1 MTNGK
6 FRNDKGKMSNNKR
19 VAAVI
24 VAAGKGERFGSQ
36 KQFEIIRN
44 KRVLDYSIDI
54 LKKYTE
60 KICVVV
66 SKDNVEFAKSIYN
79 GLLIAEGGAERINSV
94 YNGLCILDC
103 DIVLIHDAARPLID
117 EDLVERVI
125 NNTVLY
131 NAAVPATAISE
142 TLKKGENGFIKNTI
156 NRGNMYAAQTPQGFK
171 YDMLLNAYKKA
182 IGSERIYTDD
192 SSVWEKYCGMVKI
205 TKGSSKNIKITTKED
220 LELAKC
226 LLK

>member
-1 MTNGK
+1 
-6 FRNDKGKMSNNKR
+6 MSNKR
-19 VAAVI
+19 VGAVI

-36 KQFEIIRN
+36 KQFEIFQN

-54 LKKYTE
+54 LKKYTQ
-60 KICVVV
+60 KVCVVV

-94 YNGLCILDC
+94 YNGLCVLDC

-131 NAAVPATAISE
+131 GAAVPVTAISD

-156 NRGNMYAAQTPQGFK
+156 NRENMYAAQTPQGFK
-171 YDMLLNAYKKA
+171 YGILLNAYKKA
-182 IGSERIYTDD
+182 IDSKKIYTDD
-192 SSVWEKYCGMVKI
+192 ASIWEEYCGMVKI
-205 TKGSSKNIKITTKED
+205 TKGDSKNIKITTKED

>member
-1 MTNGK
+1 
-6 FRNDKGKMSNNKR
+6 MSNER

-36 KQFEIIRN
+36 KQFEMIRN
-44 KRVLDYSIDI
+44 KPVLDYSIDI
-54 LKKYTE
+54 LKEYVE
-60 KICVVV
+60 NICVVV
-66 SKDNVEFAKSIYN
+66 SKDNVAFAKSIYN
-79 GLLIAEGGAERINSV
+79 GLLIAEGGAERMNSV
-94 YNGLCILDC
+94 YNGLRMLDC

-125 NNTVLY
+125 DNAVLY
-131 NAAVPATAISE
+131 GAAVPATAISD
-142 TLKKGENGFIKNTI
+142 TLKKGKNGFIKNTI
-156 NRGNMYAAQTPQGFK
+156 DRGNMYTAQTPQGFK
-171 YDMLLNAYKKA
+171 YGMLLNAYKKA
-182 IGSERIYTDD
+182 IGSGRIYTDD

>member
-1 MTNGK
+1 
-6 FRNDKGKMSNNKR
+6 MSNKR

-36 KQFEIIRN
+36 KQFEMIRN

-54 LKKYTE
+54 LKKYVE
-60 KICVVV
+60 NICVVV
-66 SKDNVEFAKSIYN
+66 SKDNISFAKSIYN
-79 GLLIAEGGAERINSV
+79 GLLIAEGGAERMNSV

-156 NRGNMYAAQTPQGFK
+156 DRGNMYATQTPQGFK
-171 YDMLLNAYKKA
+171 YSMLLNAYKKA

>member
-1 MTNGK
+1 
-6 FRNDKGKMSNNKR
+6 MSNKR
-19 VAAVI
+19 VGAVV

-36 KQFEIIRN
+36 KQFEILRN
-44 KRVLDYSIDI
+44 RRVLDYSIDI
-54 LKKYTE
+54 LKKYT
-60 KICVVV
+60 KKVCVVV

-79 GLLIAEGGAERINSV
+79 DLLIAEGGAERMNSV
-94 YNGLCILDC
+94 YNGLCVLDC

-131 NAAVPATAISE
+131 DAAVPATAISE
-142 TLKKGENGFIKNTI
+142 TLKKGENGFVKNTI
-156 NRGNMYAAQTPQGFK
+156 NRENMYAAQTPQGFK
-171 YDMLLNAYKKA
+171 YGMLLNAYKKA
-182 IGSERIYTDD
+182 IDSERIYTDD

-205 TKGSSKNIKITTKED
+205 TKGDSKNIKITTKED
-220 LELAKC
+220 LELVKC